1 MTPEARRP
9 TLDDQ
14 GPLDFRPLSGDRL
27 GDLAEV
33 FADGGD
39 ARWCWCASF
48 RVRGRD
54 FGRSA
59 ERNRAVLERAA
70 NRADSGAAEP
80 PGLIAYRG
88 GRAVGWVSLGP
99 RADYVRLAHSRVL
112 APVDDWPVWSI
123 VCFVVA
129 RPERGQG
136 IGRALLAAAI
146 EFARERGVATLEA
159 YPLRDDQGRV
169 GAAYA
174 YCGTQAMFERAG
186 FRVVEARRMNRS
198 TAPRPIMRL
207 DLAR

>member
-1 MTPEARRP
+1 MTREAGTWTP
-9 TLDDQ
+9 DEVALEFK
-14 GPLDFRPLSGDRL
+14 PLTGERL
-27 GDLAEV
+27 TDLAAV

-59 ERNRAVLERAA
+59 ERNRAVLESATD
-70 NRADSGAAEP
+70 RADSGSAEA
-80 PGLIAYRG
+80 PGLIAYRD

-99 RADYVRLAHSRVL
+99 RPDYVRLAHSRVL
-112 APVDDWPVWSI
+112 APVDDRPVWSI

-129 RPERGQG
+129 RPERGRG
-136 IGRALLAAAI
+136 VGRALLAAAI
-146 EFARERGVATLEA
+146 AYARERGVATLEA

-169 GAAYA
+169 GASYA

-186 FRVVEARRMNRS
+186 FRVVETRRLNRS